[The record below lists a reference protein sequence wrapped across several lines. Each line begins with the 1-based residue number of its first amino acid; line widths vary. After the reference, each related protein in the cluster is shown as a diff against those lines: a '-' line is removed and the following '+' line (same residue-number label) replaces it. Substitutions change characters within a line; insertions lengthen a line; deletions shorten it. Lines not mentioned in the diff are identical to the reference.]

1 MVDGPRP
8 GIARV
13 LRISDQSSG
22 PKPAQGLSWEDY
34 EDGEDVKG
42 SGADADEEDS
52 TWDVVVNKKSQYIPE
67 QPPPHTN
74 PLEWHRRWNQNPFDL
89 CVGHTGIK

>member
-1 MVDGPRP
+1 MMDGPRP

-13 LRISDQSSG
+13 LRISDRSSG
-22 PKPAQGLSWEDY
+22 PNYDKPAQGLSWEDY

-52 TWDVVVNKKSQYIPE
+52 TWDVVVNKKSKYIP
-67 QPPPHTN
+67 
-74 PLEWHRRWNQNPFDL
+74 
-89 CVGHTGIK
+89 